1 MNIVILGAGAIG
13 CYLGAALQ
21 AGGLKTTLLLR
32 ERMQQELTDAGQLT
46 LSDYRGLQQR
56 VPLPRLTTEPG
67 VLAEAD
73 LIILTVKCLAV
84 EAAALQIA
92 RYAQPATPVL
102 ALQNGIGSEQP
113 LQERCSQQTL
123 VRGIVGFNVAPLGQG
138 RFHCGTQGEVYCE
151 PGLTSLSLT
160 RLQQALGRVGVELRV
175 SEDFTA
181 LRWAKLQL
189 NLNNAI
195 NALSNLPL
203 KTELE
208 QWGYRRVLS
217 LAMSELLAVVRAQ
230 QLRLPKLTRLP
241 PAWIPPLL
249 KVPDALFRRLAG
261 SMLAID
267 PQARS
272 SMWEDLSHQRL
283 TEVDFLNGAV
293 VTAARSLGMEAP
305 VNAALC
311 RLIHQREGQSLQGMS
326 AETLLQAVRTAAP

>member
-1 MNIVILGAGAIG
+1 MKIVILGAGAIG

-32 ERMQQELTDAGQLT
+32 ERMLQELTEAGRLT
-46 LSDYRGLQQR
+46 LSDYRGLKR
-56 VPLPRLTTEPG
+56 SLELPELTTDAA

-73 LIILTVKCLAV
+73 LILLSVKCLAV

-92 RYAQPATPVL
+92 RYARPGTPVL
-102 ALQNGIGSEQP
+102 AVQNGIGSEQA
-113 LQERCSQQTL
+113 LQRLCPQQTL

-138 RFHCGTQGEVYCE
+138 RFHCGTEGEVYCE
-151 PGLTSLSLT
+151 PGLTSQQLLGLQEALS
-160 RLQQALGRVGVELRV
+160 QMGVELRV

-208 QWGYRRVLS
+208 QRGYRRVLS
-217 LAMSELLAVVRAQ
+217 LAMSELLAVARAQ

-272 SMWEDLSHQRL
+272 SMWEDLNQGRL

-293 VTAARSLGMEAP
+293 VTAARSLGLDAP

-311 RLIHQREGQSLQGMS
+311 RLIHQREGQPLQGLS
-326 AETLLQAVRTAAP
+326 AEALLQAVRTPAP